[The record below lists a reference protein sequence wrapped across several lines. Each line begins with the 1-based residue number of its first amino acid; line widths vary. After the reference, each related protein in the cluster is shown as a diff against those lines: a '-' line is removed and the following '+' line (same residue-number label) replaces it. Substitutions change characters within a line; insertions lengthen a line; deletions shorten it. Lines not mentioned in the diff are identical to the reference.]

1 MRRLLILFI
10 ILFISFNSCSKK
22 PEKIELKSEET
33 KLTTI
38 KENISFVSAKI
49 LEINK
54 KSDTLY
60 TIKILILDSSSD
72 ESLPNF
78 ARVDEIIIAKPR
90 FILNEIGSIDLS
102 DQRNQNLIELSKS
115 TNNKVVKLVLTRTLK
130 EGWLIIDFQN

>member
-1 MRRLLILFI
+1 MRKLFILII
-10 ILFISFNSCSKK
+10 ILFISLNGCSKK
-22 PEKIELKSEET
+22 PEKIEMKSEET

-54 KSDTLY
+54 ESDTLY

-78 ARVDEIIIAKPR
+78 ARVDEVIVAKPR

-102 DQRNQNLIELSKS
+102 DQRNQNLIALSKS